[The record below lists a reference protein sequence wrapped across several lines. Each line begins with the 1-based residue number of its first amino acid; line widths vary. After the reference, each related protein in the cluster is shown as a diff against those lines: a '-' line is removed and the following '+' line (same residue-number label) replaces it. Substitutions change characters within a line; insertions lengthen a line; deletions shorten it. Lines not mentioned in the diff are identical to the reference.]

1 MAKNDL
7 KKLGRTDLLRLLLEA
22 EEENDRLKEQVAELR
37 AQLDDRS
44 LRMENCGDLAAAAL
58 ELNGVFAAAEEAC
71 RQYTENIRSR
81 SADIEARCSRMERE
95 SAEKCRRMEQ
105 ETEKRC
111 RAMEEE
117 TAQKFRVPDQLCDKR
132 LYETAQGVQ
141 AAWKIPG

>member
-58 ELNGVFAAAEEAC
+58 ELNGVFSAAEEAC

-117 TAQKFRVPDQLCDKR
+117 TAQKFRRILSEVRSKYDR
-132 LYETAQGVQ
+132 
-141 AAWKIPG
+141 

>member
-117 TAQKFRVPDQLCDKR
+117 TAQKFRRILSEVRAKYDR
-132 LYETAQGVQ
+132 
-141 AAWKIPG
+141 

>member
-95 SAEKCRRMEQ
+95 SAENAAGWSRRRKSAAAPWRRKPHRNSGGSSPRSDRS
-105 ETEKRC
+105 T
-111 RAMEEE
+111 
-117 TAQKFRVPDQLCDKR
+117 TADARKGANRTNSL
-132 LYETAQGVQ
+132 
-141 AAWKIPG
+141 

>member
-81 SADIEARCSRMERE
+81 SEDIEARCSRMERE

-117 TAQKFRVPDQLCDKR
+117 TAQKFRRILSEGRSKDDR
-132 LYETAQGVQ
+132 
-141 AAWKIPG
+141 

>member
-81 SADIEARCSRMERE
+81 SADIEARCSRMQRE

-117 TAQKFRVPDQLCDKR
+117 TAQKFRRILSEVRSKYDR
-132 LYETAQGVQ
+132 
-141 AAWKIPG
+141 

>member
-81 SADIEARCSRMERE
+81 SADIEAKCSRMERE

-117 TAQKFRVPDQLCDKR
+117 TAQKFRRILSEVRSKYDR
-132 LYETAQGVQ
+132 
-141 AAWKIPG
+141 

>member
-44 LRMENCGDLAAAAL
+44 LRMENCGDLATAAL

-95 SAEKCRRMEQ
+95 SAAGEM
-105 ETEKRC
+105 
-111 RAMEEE
+111 
-117 TAQKFRVPDQLCDKR
+117 L
-132 LYETAQGVQ
+132 
-141 AAWKIPG
+141 

>member
-81 SADIEARCSRMERE
+81 SANIEARCSRMERE

-117 TAQKFRVPDQLCDKR
+117 TAQKFRRILSEVRSKYDR
-132 LYETAQGVQ
+132 
-141 AAWKIPG
+141 

>member
-37 AQLDDRS
+37 AQLDDRR

-81 SADIEARCSRMERE
+81 SEDIEARCSRMERE

-117 TAQKFRVPDQLCDKR
+117 TAQKFRRILSEVRSKYDR
-132 LYETAQGVQ
+132 
-141 AAWKIPG
+141 

>member
-81 SADIEARCSRMERE
+81 GADIEARCSRMERE

-117 TAQKFRVPDQLCDKR
+117 TAQKFRRILSEVRSKYDR
-132 LYETAQGVQ
+132 
-141 AAWKIPG
+141 

>member
-1 MAKNDL
+1 M
-7 KKLGRTDLLRLLLEA
+7 
-22 EEENDRLKEQVAELR
+22 AELR

-117 TAQKFRVPDQLCDKR
+117 TAQKFRRILSEVRSKYDR
-132 LYETAQGVQ
+132 
-141 AAWKIPG
+141 

>member
-117 TAQKFRVPDQLCDKR
+117 TAQKFRRILSEVRSKYDR
-132 LYETAQGVQ
+132 
-141 AAWKIPG
+141 

>member
-81 SADIEARCSRMERE
+81 SEDIEARCSRMERE
-95 SAEKCRRMEQ
+95 STEKCRRMEQ

-117 TAQKFRVPDQLCDKR
+117 TAQKFRRILSEVRSKYDR
-132 LYETAQGVQ
+132 
-141 AAWKIPG
+141 

>member
-81 SADIEARCSRMERE
+81 SADSDLL
-95 SAEKCRRMEQ
+95 RRFHPECLSCGIGNG
-105 ETEKRC
+105 RG
-111 RAMEEE
+111 
-117 TAQKFRVPDQLCDKR
+117 D
-132 LYETAQGVQ
+132 
-141 AAWKIPG
+141 

>member
-22 EEENDRLKEQVAELR
+22 EKENDRLKEQVAELR

-58 ELNGVFAAAEEAC
+58 ELNGVFAAAKEAC

-81 SADIEARCSRMERE
+81 SEDIEARCSRMERE

-117 TAQKFRVPDQLCDKR
+117 TAQKFRRILSEVRSKYDR
-132 LYETAQGVQ
+132 
-141 AAWKIPG
+141 

>member
-7 KKLGRTDLLRLLLEA
+7 RKLSRTDLLRLLLEA

-117 TAQKFRVPDQLCDKR
+117 TAQKFRRILSEVRSKYDR
-132 LYETAQGVQ
+132 
-141 AAWKIPG
+141 

>member
-111 RAMEEE
+111 RAMEEK
-117 TAQKFRVPDQLCDKR
+117 TAQKFRRILSEVRSKYDR
-132 LYETAQGVQ
+132 
-141 AAWKIPG
+141 

>member
-81 SADIEARCSRMERE
+81 SEDIEARCSRMERE

-117 TAQKFRVPDQLCDKR
+117 TAQKFRRILSEVRSKYDR
-132 LYETAQGVQ
+132 
-141 AAWKIPG
+141 

>member
-81 SADIEARCSRMERE
+81 SEDIEARCSRMERE
-95 SAEKCRRMEQ
+95 SAEKSRRMEQ

-117 TAQKFRVPDQLCDKR
+117 TAQKFRRILSEVRSKYDR
-132 LYETAQGVQ
+132 
-141 AAWKIPG
+141 

>member
-7 KKLGRTDLLRLLLEA
+7 RKLGRADLLRLLLEA
-22 EEENDRLKEQVAELR
+22 EEENDRLKEQVAVLR
-37 AQLDDRS
+37 AQLEDRT

-58 ELNGVFAAAEEAC
+58 ELNGVFVAAEEAC

-81 SADIEARCSRMERE
+81 SEEIEARCSRMERE

-117 TAQKFRVPDQLCDKR
+117 TAQKFRRILSEVRSKYDR
-132 LYETAQGVQ
+132 
-141 AAWKIPG
+141 

>member
-71 RQYTENIRSR
+71 RQYTENIRIR

-117 TAQKFRVPDQLCDKR
+117 TAQKFRRILSEVRSKYDR
-132 LYETAQGVQ
+132 
-141 AAWKIPG
+141 

>member
-81 SADIEARCSRMERE
+81 SADIEARCSRMEHE

-117 TAQKFRVPDQLCDKR
+117 TAQKFRRILSEVRSKYDR
-132 LYETAQGVQ
+132 
-141 AAWKIPG
+141 

>member
-44 LRMENCGDLAAAAL
+44 LRMENCGDLATAAL

-81 SADIEARCSRMERE
+81 SADIEARCSRMEHV

-117 TAQKFRVPDQLCDKR
+117 TAQKFRRILSEVRSKYDR
-132 LYETAQGVQ
+132 
-141 AAWKIPG
+141 

>member
-7 KKLGRTDLLRLLLEA
+7 KKLGRTDLLRLRLEA

-81 SADIEARCSRMERE
+81 SEDIEARCSRMERE

-117 TAQKFRVPDQLCDKR
+117 TAQKFRRILSEVRSKYDR
-132 LYETAQGVQ
+132 
-141 AAWKIPG
+141 